1 MERMEIGLSNGSKK
15 SSDVKVVRSLS
26 TGSKQ
31 DGSAVF
37 GQNNNSQ
44 NLGVQVAKG
53 CYSNECKKRKLA
65 YKGVDAIQLK
75 MVS

>member
-1 MERMEIGLSNGSKK
+1 MEKMEIGLANGSKK
-15 SSDVKVVRSLS
+15 RSDVKVSRSLS

-44 NLGVQVAKG
+44 NLGIQVAKG
-53 CYSNECKKRKLA
+53 LNTNENKKRKIVSNIDCA
-65 YKGVDAIQLK
+65 TQLK
-75 MVS
+75 MA